1 MTGENKPGGAV
12 PNNKNVDSGIR
23 SLWPKF
29 VNSPLLLKLL
39 LGLCLA
45 AGIAIAISVPV
56 IIIKMNKNQA
66 DEQPDTIIIK
76 MNKNQADEQPDTPQP
91 VKDPSENIKR
101 FNTALSN
108 RVDLTS
114 LIFLY
119 NEIKS
124 ECDSIHGNNDCL
136 TFFTVSNTK
145 MKKYIDELVR
155 EAASKPLEEDRKIIV
170 EMINTLIGLNLTSS
184 WFQGNTAMDLIQERI
199 VLDRAK
205 EEKDFKKTQPASD
218 SFVPKGEPI
227 DEDQID
233 ESLYSRQ
240 LYVLGHEAMRRMQ
253 KANVLIIG
261 LRGLGVE
268 LAKDVILAG
277 VKSVTL
283 WDNQSVQIS
292 DLGSQFFLL
301 ESDIGKPR
309 AKSCMSKLAELND
322 YVQVQLL
329 DEPLDAMSDANLTE
343 LIKNFQVIA
352 LCDPHSLEFE
362 LKLNSI
368 CHSNGIAFISAS
380 TRGLTGKVFCDFGES
395 FVVIDDNGEP
405 AITGL
410 IGGIVSEGNR
420 WIITSLEESRHG
432 LEDGHVVCLKDVFTK
447 PVSREIRVQSSQIF
461 SIPLS
466 KEDELDMKSVITLR
480 GSFEQVKQ
488 PLVMTFKP
496 LKEAINC
503 PLIVPSDFGKFDHQP
518 VLHHL
523 YYHPFATAPEHNE
536 LQSKLH
542 KASRGYIA
550 PLASIIGSIAAQEV
564 LKACTGK
571 FKPIHQFFYF
581 DAVEALPTEP
591 SSDHSLLG
599 SRYDEQISLFGQA
612 FQSKLSKLKGFVVGS
627 GAIGCEL
634 LKIFSLMGIGNL
646 VVTDMDNIERSNLNR
661 QFLFRPKDV
670 GQPKSKIS
678 AEFIHKHVNPEI
690 KIEARTDRV
699 GPETENIFDDE
710 FFEGLDFVA
719 NALDNVSARRYM
731 DRRCVLFEKPLLES
745 GTLGAKGNTQIII
758 PHLTESYSSSQD
770 PPEHS
775 IPYCTLHSFPNA
787 IEHCIEWAMDLFKG
801 TFTDKIILVNGYLS
815 GENITPASKFATFYL
830 LIADNPKSFE
840 DCLTWGRKEFQARFH
855 NAILQLLCD
864 FPPDKVTSS
873 GAPFWSG
880 PKRPPTPIIFDATNP
895 MHFAFVKGIAMFKAQ
910 NFNFK
915 PDENLSS
922 DNQIS
927 SFLSHLSVPE
937 FSPREREV
945 TPSEIDECAAPPDE
959 LSSYIL
965 DEYEESL
972 LADEISP
979 RTRTQLQAVEFEK
992 DDDSNGQVDFLTCA
1006 SNLRALNYGIQ
1017 PSDRY
1022 SVKGIAG
1029 KIIPAIATTTAL
1041 VSGLIAL
1048 ELYKIVSNGG
1058 DISKYR
1064 NGFINLALPFFGF
1077 TEPVAPPVTK
1087 YREFVWTL
1095 WDRFKL
1101 DGTKMTLREMLDWFQ
1116 KEYKLEVSM
1125 LSSDSSILYTPALTK
1140 SINLDSLLVD
1150 LLKKPLP
1157 LHAKSVVIEVLAED
1171 DQGNDFVMPFI
1182 WLKIR

>member
-1 MTGENKPGGAV
+1 MHIKPGTA
-12 PNNKNVDSGIR
+12 
-23 SLWPKF
+23 
-29 VNSPLLLKLL
+29 
-39 LGLCLA
+39 
-45 AGIAIAISVPV
+45 
-56 IIIKMNKNQA
+56 KMNKQ
-66 DEQPDTIIIK
+66 
-76 MNKNQADEQPDTPQP
+76 QP
-91 VKDPSENIKR
+91 VE
-101 FNTALSN
+101 T
-108 RVDLTS
+108 
-114 LIFLY
+114 
-119 NEIKS
+119 
-124 ECDSIHGNNDCL
+124 
-136 TFFTVSNTK
+136 
-145 MKKYIDELVR
+145 ID
-155 EAASKPLEEDRKIIV
+155 K
-170 EMINTLIGLNLTSS
+170 
-184 WFQGNTAMDLIQERI
+184 
-199 VLDRAK
+199 
-205 EEKDFKKTQPASD
+205 
-218 SFVPKGEPI
+218 
-227 DEDQID
+227 DQID

-253 KANVLIIG
+253 QANVLIIG

-309 AKSCMSKLAELND
+309 AKSCISKLAELND
-322 YVQVQLL
+322 YVPVRLL
-329 DEPLDAMSDANLTE
+329 DDPIDTISDANLTE

-362 LKLNSI
+362 FKLNSI

-395 FVVIDDNGEP
+395 FVVVDDNGEP

-447 PVSREIRVQSSQIF
+447 PVSREIRVHSSQIF

-466 KEDELDMKSVITLR
+466 KEDELDRKSVITLK
-480 GSFEQVKQ
+480 GSFGQVKQ
-488 PLVMTFKP
+488 PLVLTFKP

-523 YYHPFATAPEHNE
+523 YYHPFATPPEHNE
-536 LQSKLH
+536 LQSKLL

-612 FQSKLSKLKGFVVGS
+612 FQRKLSKLKGFVVGS

-634 LKIFSLMGIGNL
+634 LKVFSLMGIGNL

-661 QFLFRPKDV
+661 QFLFRSKDV
-670 GQPKSKIS
+670 GQPKSKTS

-690 KIEARTDRV
+690 KIEAKTDRV

-745 GTLGAKGNTQIII
+745 GTLGAKGNTQIVI

-770 PPEHS
+770 PPERS
-775 IPYCTLHSFPNA
+775 IPYCTLHNFPNA

-801 TFTDKIILVNGYLS
+801 TFTDEIILVNGYVS
-815 GENITPASKFATFYL
+815 GENTAPASKYATYRL
-830 LIADNPKSFE
+830 LIRDKPSSFE
-840 DCLTWGRKEFQARFH
+840 DCLTWGRNKFQELFH
-855 NAILQLLCD
+855 NNILQLLFN
-864 FPPDKVTSS
+864 FPLDAVTSS

-910 NFNFK
+910 NFNLK
-915 PDENLSS
+915 QPKNLSS
-922 DNQIS
+922 DSQIS
-927 SFLSHLSVPE
+927 SFLSRFKVPE
-937 FSPREREV
+937 FTPRTGVKIQV
-945 TPSEIDECAAPPDE
+945 TPSETESTASTAANSGESFPDFDE
-959 LSSYIL
+959 SS
-965 DEYEESL
+965 
-972 LADEISP
+972 LADISP
-979 RTRTQLQAVEFEK
+979 GTQLQTVEFEK
-992 DDDSNGQVDFLTCA
+992 DDDTNGHVDFLTCA

-1048 ELYKIVSNGG
+1048 ELYKIVCNEG

-1116 KEYKLEVSM
+1116 EKYKLEVSM
-1125 LSSDSSILYTPALTK
+1125 LSSGSSMLYAPALTK
-1140 SINLDSLLVD
+1140 PNKLDSLLVD

-1157 LHAKSVVIEVLAED
+1157 PHAKSVVIEALAED
-1171 DQGNDFVMPFI
+1171 DQGNDVEMPFI
-1182 WLKIR
+1182 WLKIK